1 MEKECKNLAA
11 KCQKK
16 LGGGVERPA
25 PAEPLVKIVS
35 FRQVNKLLVGVL
47 ERARLNKK

>member
-11 KCQKK
+11 KLPKNY
-16 LGGGVERPA
+16 GGVERSA